1 MRRRIV
7 RVKKQEWSYAV
18 TLLHI
23 NIRAP
28 SRPLQKQEVNGR
40 RNSTYKAPSAMCYYG
55 GNISTEVYCTA
66 KVQQTSI
73 ISSVISLRW

>member
-28 SRPLQKQEVNGR
+28 SRPLKKQEVNGR
-40 RNSTYKAPSAMCYYG
+40 RNSYKAPLQCVIVG
-55 GNISTEVYCTA
+55 CNISTEVYCTA

-73 ISSVISLRW
+73 ISSVLSLRW